1 MRTLHSP
8 PETPQP
14 LIGTAISTVKTTP
27 QLLRRSPTPIP
38 TVKRTMRRTDHSHRT
53 VTAQSQS
60 PSPHSHRTVTGDHP
74 HLSTDLY
81 SRELLLVAGLVVL
94 CADDRT
100 AAAAHYDPRVA
111 NVHEH
116 DLRRAYQ
123 HRGAWDES
131 TNESARKPER
141 ESYTDR
147 ETRTRRERHAEKR
160 NRERARGKMR
170 KRKRKREI
178 TPNPD
183 VQVAPDWSRNTSKLR
198 SRS

>member
-27 QLLRRSPTPIP
+27 QLLRLSPTPIP

-141 ESYTDR
+141 ER
-147 ETRTRRERHAEKR
+147 VTRTERPAHGERNMLRKETEKEQEARCERERE
-160 NRERARGKMR
+160 RER
-170 KRKRKREI
+170 
-178 TPNPD
+178 
-183 VQVAPDWSRNTSKLR
+183 
-198 SRS
+198 